1 MDNDGPQ
8 EQIISKNEISKKNR
22 RYLSVSQE
30 NGRV

>member
-8 EQIISKNEISKKNR
+8 EQLINKDDVSKKNR

-30 NGRV
+30 NG

>member
-8 EQIISKNEISKKNR
+8 EQMISKDDVSKKNR

-30 NGRV
+30 NG

>member
-8 EQIISKNEISKKNR
+8 EQLISKDDVSKKNR

-30 NGRV
+30 NG